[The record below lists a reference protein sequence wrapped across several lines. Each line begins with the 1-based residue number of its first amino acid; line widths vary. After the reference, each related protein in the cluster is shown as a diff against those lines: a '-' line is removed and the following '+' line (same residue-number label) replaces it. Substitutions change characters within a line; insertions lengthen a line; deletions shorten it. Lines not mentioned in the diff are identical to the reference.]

1 MKSRLRDASQR
12 ARLVK
17 WLDERYAGQ
26 WEDSVFTFVPS
37 EKNRGLEGMSW
48 ADVAKQRGVSI
59 ATMLCDLLLEENVT
73 LGYRGAPPH
82 SIALWRQVS
91 RDSVE
96 LLSRPDYMVGSD
108 SIPLGGLPHPRA
120 FGTFPRFLGRLRRQF
135 PIISL
140 EQMLQRVTDNPAR
153 RFGLKRRGLLRKG
166 YYADIAIFDAD
177 RLTDVA
183 TYDDPRQ
190 HPIGVHYVLVN
201 GQVAVDHERCTGVLA
216 GRPAP

>member
-1 MKSRLRDASQR
+1 T
-12 ARLVK
+12 
-17 WLDERYAGQ
+17 GQ
-26 WEDSVFTFVPS
+26 WEDTVFTFVPS

-59 ATMLCDLLLEENVT
+59 AAMLCDLLVEENVT

-140 EQMLQRVTDNPAR
+140 EQMVQRVTDNPAR

-190 HPIGVHYVLVN
+190 YPIGVHYVLVN

-216 GRPAP
+216 GTPVP